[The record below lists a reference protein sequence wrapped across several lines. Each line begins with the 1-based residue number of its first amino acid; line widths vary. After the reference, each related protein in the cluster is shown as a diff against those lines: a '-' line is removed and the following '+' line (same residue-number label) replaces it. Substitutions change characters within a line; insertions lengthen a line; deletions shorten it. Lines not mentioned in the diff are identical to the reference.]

1 MNQAPTHHHRSPL
14 IYGLALSAVLAI
26 VSEKLG
32 ELHWM
37 TAHGF
42 SALTIA
48 IVLGMIIGN
57 TFYPRIGD
65 LSGPGVAFSK
75 QTLLR
80 AGVVFFGL
88 RLTFQDVAHVG
99 IPGILIDTIMV
110 ISTFIL
116 SWVIGTRVFGLE
128 RKAAMLIGTGSA
140 ICGAAAVMAAEPVVK
155 GRSEQVTVAVAT
167 VVVFGT
173 IAIFLYPYLYS
184 LNLPL
189 LPHNAG
195 AFGIYAGSTIHEV
208 AQVVAAAGSVS
219 AATANTAV
227 ITKMVRVM
235 MLAPFLIGL
244 SLWLARDPMHQR
256 EHGATDGG
264 KKPKLAIPWF
274 AFGFI
279 GVVIFNSLH
288 LLPHSVIAA
297 ANLADTLVL
306 AMAMGALG
314 LTTHISAIRQA
325 GIKPILLGLVIFI
338 WLIVGGALINQ
349 LVMSAFGL

>member
-1 MNQAPTHHHRSPL
+1 MNKSHTHHRSPL
-14 IYGLALSAVLAI
+14 IYGLALSAVLAVVGI
-26 VSEKLG
+26 ELG
-32 ELHWM
+32 NLTWM

-57 TFYPRIGD
+57 TVYPRIASA
-65 LSGPGVAFSK
+65 SGSGVVFSK

-99 IPGILIDTIMV
+99 IPAILIDTIV
-110 ISTFIL
+110 VTTTFIL

-155 GRSEQVTVAVAT
+155 GRAEQVTVAVAT
-167 VVVFGT
+167 VVIFGT
-173 IAIFLYPYLYS
+173 LSIFLYPFLYS
-184 LNLPL
+184 LNLPF
-189 LPHNAG
+189 LPHNAS

-219 AATANTAV
+219 ADTANTAV

-244 SLWLARDPMHQR
+244 SLWLARDPVHQQ
-256 EHGATDGG
+256 EHGSADSTH
-264 KKPKLAIPWF
+264 KPKLAIPWF

-288 LLPHSVIAA
+288 LLPHSIVAVVIQI
-297 ANLADTLVL
+297 DTLLL
-306 AMAMGALG
+306 AMAMAALG
-314 LTTHISAIRQA
+314 LSTHISALRQA
-325 GIKPILLGLVIFI
+325 GIKPILLGLVLFV
-338 WLIVGGALINQ
+338 WLIVGGAIINH
-349 LVMSAFGL
+349 LVMAGFAH

>member
-1 MNQAPTHHHRSPL
+1 MNKPHTHHRSPL
-14 IYGLALSAVLAI
+14 IYGIVLSAVLAVI
-26 VSEKLG
+26 GIELG
-32 ELHWM
+32 NLTWM

-57 TFYPRIGD
+57 TVYPRIANA
-65 LSGPGVAFSK
+65 SGSGVTFSK

-99 IPGILIDTIMV
+99 IPAILIDTIVV

-116 SWVIGTRVFGLE
+116 SWVVGTRVFGLE

-155 GRSEQVTVAVAT
+155 GRAEQVTVAVAT
-167 VVVFGT
+167 VVIFGT
-173 IAIFLYPYLYS
+173 LSIFLYPFLYS

-189 LPHNAG
+189 LPHNAS

-219 AATANTAV
+219 ADTANTAV

-244 SLWLARDPMHQR
+244 SLWLARDPSHR
-256 EHGATDGG
+256 AELGASDST

-288 LLPHSVIAA
+288 LLPHKVVTLIIQ
-297 ANLADTLVL
+297 ADTLLL
-306 AMAMGALG
+306 AMAMAALG
-314 LTTHISAIRQA
+314 LSTHISALRQA

-338 WLIVGGALINQ
+338 WLIVGGALINH
-349 LVMSAFGL
+349 LVMSSFGL

>member
-1 MNQAPTHHHRSPL
+1 MNKPHPHHRAPL
-14 IYGLALSAVLAI
+14 IYGLVLSAILALAANQ
-26 VSEKLG
+26 LG
-32 ELHWM
+32 NLKWM
-37 TAHGF
+37 TDHGF

-57 TFYPRIGD
+57 TVYPHIAGK
-65 LSGPGVAFSK
+65 SGSGVAFSK

-99 IPGILIDTIMV
+99 IPAIIIDTIIV
-110 ISTFIL
+110 TSTFIL

-155 GRSEQVTVAVAT
+155 GRAEQVTVAVAT
-167 VVVFGT
+167 VVIFGT
-173 IAIFLYPYLYS
+173 LAIFLYPYLYS

-189 LPHNAG
+189 LPHNAS
-195 AFGIYAGSTIHEV
+195 AFGIYAGSSIHEV

-219 AATANTAV
+219 ADTANTAV

-235 MLAPFLIGL
+235 MLAPFLIAL
-244 SLWLARDPMHQR
+244 SVWLSRDPSHQS
-256 EHGATDGG
+256 EHTASGSTHT
-264 KKPKLAIPWF
+264 PKMAIPWF

-288 LLPHSVIAA
+288 LLPHSVVAFIIQI
-297 ANLADTLVL
+297 DTLLL

-314 LTTHISAIRQA
+314 LSTHVSALRQA
-325 GIKPILLGLVIFI
+325 GIKPILLGLVIFL
-338 WLIVGGALINQ
+338 WLIIGGAAINK

>member
-1 MNQAPTHHHRSPL
+1 MNQSHPHHRAHL
-14 IYGLALSAVLAI
+14 IYGLLLSAILALAANQ
-26 VSEKLG
+26 LG
-32 ELHWM
+32 NLKWM
-37 TAHGF
+37 TDHGF

-57 TFYPRIGD
+57 TVYPRIAD
-65 LSGPGVAFSK
+65 KSGSGVAFSK

-99 IPGILIDTIMV
+99 IPAIVIDTLIV
-110 ISTFIL
+110 TSTFVL
-116 SWVIGTRVFGLE
+116 SWVVGTRVFGLE

-155 GRSEQVTVAVAT
+155 GRAEQVTVAVAT
-167 VVVFGT
+167 VVIFGT
-173 IAIFLYPYLYS
+173 LSIFLYPYLYS

-189 LPHNAG
+189 LPHNAS

-219 AATANTAV
+219 ADTANTAV

-235 MLAPFLIGL
+235 MLAPFLIAL
-244 SLWLARDPMHQR
+244 SVWLSHDPSHQS
-256 EHGATDGG
+256 EHAASGNTE
-264 KKPKLAIPWF
+264 KPKLAIPWF

-288 LLPHSVIAA
+288 LLPHSVVSIIIQI
-297 ANLADTLVL
+297 DTLLL
-306 AMAMGALG
+306 AMAMAALG
-314 LTTHISAIRQA
+314 LSTHISALRQA
-325 GIKPILLGLVIFI
+325 GIKPILLGLVIFV
-338 WLIVGGALINQ
+338 WLIIGGAVINK